1 MITIYKAKLDRAIIK
16 CNSPGSKGKEQ
27 KNLGVCGNK
36 RGNLHTG
43 SVFGAEQD

>member
-1 MITIYKAKLDRAIIK
+1 MIVTLLR
-16 CNSPGSKGKEQ
+16 NHTSPGSKGKEQ
-27 KNLGVCGNK
+27 KNLGVCGKK